1 MNEKNTKNLRS
12 FSIRFFFIST
22 ALIYLVQ
29 AESSFYA
36 PTDFCYDP
44 IQTKIELLVSTE
56 IEYDLSF
63 NKLGFSP
70 KQIPDFTD
78 IPIDF
83 SSLHKLALF
92 HYNNYLLHQLSSFKH
107 NFIPKLQLTSIL
119 QKHNVWHQSSDEPP
133 VLFG

>member
-1 MNEKNTKNLRS
+1 MNARNTTNFFL
-12 FSIRFFFIST
+12 RFFFILT
-22 ALIYLVQ
+22 ALIYLVE
-29 AESSFYA
+29 AESSLYT

-44 IQTKIELLVSTE
+44 IQTKIELVVSVE
-56 IEYDLSF
+56 LESDQSF
-63 NKLGFSP
+63 YKLDASP

-78 IPIDF
+78 IPSDF

-107 NFIPKLQLTSIL
+107 NSIPKLQLTSIL